1 MGKLTVVA
9 RLGWGFGVILVFL
22 MCVSLLGLYGMSQM
36 GGMMRDIS
44 QVNNVEI
51 KLVSSLRNALTS
63 RAIIIRNIALLDDA
77 EAMRLEEENLHKQEK
92 NYAAA
97 YAALMAK
104 FASESST
111 TEQEHA
117 LMRQLKKDEEQ
128 TVPLMAKA
136 LQLGKGNDTAG
147 AVKVLIADV
156 RPRQAAWVKTLGEL
170 SEFEDQL
177 NEQATTA
184 AESTYQTL
192 RGLTLSVMVVALLL
206 GLIAAY
212 LIARSIIRQLGAEPA
227 QAQLIAR
234 DIAAGDL
241 TAAVSLRPGD
251 QGSLMASIEQMRA
264 QLNMIVNGIKSS
276 AETISVASSEIAQG
290 NFDLSQR
297 TEEQAASLEE
307 TAASM
312 EELTTAV
319 RQNTHSAVEAR
330 TLSVDASG
338 IALSGSQAFE
348 KVVETMERIS
358 ASSSKMFDIIGVIEG
373 IAFQTNILAL
383 NAAVEAARAG
393 EDGRGFA
400 VVASEVRSLAQR
412 SANASKEIKDL
423 INESVEHVNAGSDL
437 VSQAG
442 NQMANVVNSVQRFSE
457 IMNDIAGAS
466 SEQSTG
472 IEQVNTSIVQM
483 DQVTQQNA
491 ALVEQASAAAQA
503 LAFQASGLLQA
514 VAIFKI
520 HGQETVSPQ
529 LRLA

>member
-1 MGKLTVVA
+1 
-9 RLGWGFGVILVFL
+9 
-22 MCVSLLGLYGMSQM
+22 
-36 GGMMRDIS
+36 
-44 QVNNVEI
+44 
-51 KLVSSLRNALTS
+51 
-63 RAIIIRNIALLDDA
+63 
-77 EAMRLEEENLHKQEK
+77 
-92 NYAAA
+92 
-97 YAALMAK
+97 
-104 FASESST
+104 
-111 TEQEHA
+111 
-117 LMRQLKKDEEQ
+117 
-128 TVPLMAKA
+128 
-136 LQLGKGNDTAG
+136 
-147 AVKVLIADV
+147 
-156 RPRQAAWVKTLGEL
+156 
-170 SEFEDQL
+170 
-177 NEQATTA
+177 
-184 AESTYQTL
+184 
-192 RGLTLSVMVVALLL
+192 
-206 GLIAAY
+206 
-212 LIARSIIRQLGAEPA
+212 
-227 QAQLIAR
+227 
-234 DIAAGDL
+234 
-241 TAAVSLRPGD
+241 
-251 QGSLMASIEQMRA
+251 
-264 QLNMIVNGIKSS
+264 MIVNGIKNS

-330 TLSVDASG
+330 TLSSDASG

-348 KVVETMERIS
+348 KVVETMGRIS
-358 ASSSKMFDIIGVIEG
+358 ASSSKMFEIIGVIEG

-412 SANASKEIKDL
+412 SATASREIKEL
-423 INESVEHVNAGSDL
+423 INESVEQVNTGSDL

-466 SEQSTG
+466 SEQTSG
-472 IEQVNTSIVQM
+472 IEQVNTAIVQM

-514 VAIFKI
+514 VAIFKS
-520 HGQETVSPQ
+520 HGQESSPQ
-529 LRLA
+529 LLLA

>member
-1 MGKLTVVA
+1 
-9 RLGWGFGVILVFL
+9 
-22 MCVSLLGLYGMSQM
+22 
-36 GGMMRDIS
+36 
-44 QVNNVEI
+44 
-51 KLVSSLRNALTS
+51 
-63 RAIIIRNIALLDDA
+63 
-77 EAMRLEEENLHKQEK
+77 
-92 NYAAA
+92 
-97 YAALMAK
+97 
-104 FASESST
+104 
-111 TEQEHA
+111 
-117 LMRQLKKDEEQ
+117 
-128 TVPLMAKA
+128 
-136 LQLGKGNDTAG
+136 
-147 AVKVLIADV
+147 
-156 RPRQAAWVKTLGEL
+156 
-170 SEFEDQL
+170 
-177 NEQATTA
+177 
-184 AESTYQTL
+184 
-192 RGLTLSVMVVALLL
+192 
-206 GLIAAY
+206 
-212 LIARSIIRQLGAEPA
+212 
-227 QAQLIAR
+227 LIAR